1 VAWIE
6 RDSVGGIRLVRE
18 LDLDETLEPFMIQD
32 GDESEESHKCKL
44 WLIDRQNEVTVFFNS
59 YFRMLTGVPM
69 YFIKLYAEKAMSVSS
84 FSKVVNDALAL
95 DPDDQRFAL
104 FAYHKTHTDKLAPDD
119 IITDILVQ
127 DDPMSPFMFQ
137 FQMLPECEDQ
147 KLLGV
152 TRASNL
158 YVHTGSFLTPVSKKW
173 CALKGTTLFI
183 YKNRYST
190 KKYQTVE
197 RMNHCRIVYRDQI
210 KKNLFIDLKL
220 SMLLGLRTL
229 LHLLSERESNV

>member
-1 VAWIE
+1 MIPAG
-6 RDSVGGIRLVRE
+6 RTRSVRE

-32 GDESEESHKCKL
+32 GDESEDSHKCKL
-44 WLIDRQNEVTVFFNS
+44 WLIDHQNGVTVFFNS

-84 FSKVVNDALAL
+84 FSNVVNDALAL

-147 KLLGV
+147 
-152 TRASNL
+152 N
-158 YVHTGSFLTPVSKKW
+158 YW
-173 CALKGTTLFI
+173 
-183 YKNRYST
+183 
-190 KKYQTVE
+190 E
-197 RMNHCRIVYRDQI
+197 
-210 KKNLFIDLKL
+210 
-220 SMLLGLRTL
+220 
-229 LHLLSERESNV
+229 